1 MNTAHDLPGDTW
13 LRIAISRDG
22 DEAQLWRLAL
32 EDAGVDVQVRI
43 DDALMTQPGSSPLT
57 AVGAP
62 QLEFAYQFFV
72 PHEERQ
78 QAARALID
86 AGWRPT
92 GDRGMSTRTVA
103 LGTLVAIGAAALV
116 VIARAAFS

>member
-1 MNTAHDLPGDTW
+1 MNAAHDLPADTW

-22 DEAQLWRLAL
+22 DEAQLWRMAL

-43 DDALMTQPGSSPLT
+43 DDALMAQPGSSPLT

-92 GDRGMSTRTVA
+92 SDRGISSRTVA
-103 LGTLVAIGAAALV
+103 LGTLVALGAAALV
-116 VIARAAFS
+116 VFARAAFS